1 MQISSV
7 GHLVYLAADDASVA
21 SLLAPILSR
30 AGFRVVQFETDA
42 SVLNATRSDPP
53 NMVVLDIS
61 MARQDPLIVVKEIRR
76 TSQVPIFMITSA
88 DVPWTTV
95 AALDLGAD
103 DCLVKPFRHE
113 ELLARMR
120 AILRRNA
127 RGQGTGMA
135 TFSDGA
141 GDLCIDMKAL
151 IVTKQGQRVSLTPRE
166 WSLLGILVAHAG
178 QVVSCQSLLQQAWG
192 PSYGN
197 EVDYVRTY
205 IKRLRQKL
213 ETEPKGPR
221 YILLERGFGYRLVA
235 PHPAALAQEPWT
247 GSTGT

>member
-1 MQISSV
+1 MQIPSV

-30 AGFRVVQFETDA
+30 AGFRVVQFDTDS
-42 SVLNATRSDPP
+42 SVLNATLRDPP
-53 NMVVLDIS
+53 NVVVLDIS
-61 MARQDPLIVVKEIRR
+61 MARQDGLIVVKEIRQ
-76 TSQVPIFMITSA
+76 TSQVPILMITCV
-88 DVPWTTV
+88 DDPWTTV

-120 AILRRNA
+120 AILRRKAQAPGNG
-127 RGQGTGMA
+127 RA

-141 GDLCIDMKAL
+141 GDLCIDLEAL
-151 IVTKQGQRVSLTPRE
+151 IVTKQGRRVRLTPRE
-166 WSLLGILVAHAG
+166 WSLLRILLAHTG
-178 QVVSCQSLLQQAWG
+178 QVVSCQRLLQQAWG

-213 ETEPKGPR
+213 ETDPQRPR
-221 YILLERGFGYRLVA
+221 YILLERGLGYRLVA
-235 PHPAALAQEPWT
+235 PHPAALAQER
-247 GSTGT
+247 